1 MMRNLITSLMTAGLL
16 AVALGQA
23 QAEELK
29 IGFVNAARVLEEAP
43 QATQARENLE
53 KEFAPRDKKLLA
65 DQKEMKKLED
75 KLTRDGAIMSE
86 SERVKLERDIISRK
100 RDLKRGQEEFR
111 EDLNI
116 RRNEAFEK
124 LRRDVFE
131 VVVAISKEKK
141 FDLIVSDGV
150 VYASD
155 RIDITDTVIKR
166 LDEEFKQ
173 APKAGAK

>member
-1 MMRNLITSLMTAGLL
+1 MMRTLITTLFGMSLMISAVGL
-16 AVALGQA
+16 A
-23 QAEELK
+23 QAENIK

-43 QATQARENLE
+43 QADQARENLE

-65 DQKEMKKLED
+65 DQKEMKKLEE

-131 VVVAISKEKK
+131 VVVALSKAEKY
-141 FDLIVSDGV
+141 DLIVSDGV

-155 RIDITDTVIKR
+155 RIDITDMVIKR
-166 LDEEFKQ
+166 LAAEFKK
-173 APKAGAK
+173 APNNGAK

>member
-1 MMRNLITSLMTAGLL
+1 MMRTLIRALFGISLLL
-16 AVALGQA
+16 AALGLAHA
-23 QAEELK
+23 QDIK

-43 QATQARENLE
+43 QAGQARENLE

-65 DQKEMKKLED
+65 DQKEMKKLEE

-100 RDLKRGQEEFR
+100 RDLKRGQDEFR

-131 VVVAISKEKK
+131 VVVAISKEEN

-155 RIDITDTVIKR
+155 RIDITDMIIRR
-166 LDEEFKQ
+166 LEEEFKK